1 MSNPARGILLGDRV
15 LVWDREDARRLFSD
29 GFFGKPL
36 GVPKPKGP
44 DFDEPLVLDLV
55 EARYLVEEGRLEL
68 VDGGGRRIGR
78 ADLRRRCRS
87 SDEYFEEKYRVYR
100 DLRNSGY
107 VVSAGI
113 KFGSDFAVYERG
125 PGIDHAPFLVHVL
138 RSGSPVTAN
147 YIILAGRLA
156 TAVRKKFV
164 LAVVGKRR
172 TRYLEFEWWR
182 P

>member
-1 MSNPARGILLGDRV
+1 MSRPAKGTLLGDRV
-15 LVWDREDARRLFSD
+15 LVWDVEEARSLYSE

-36 GVPKPKGP
+36 GVPKPKGA
-44 DFDEPLVLDLV
+44 DFDEPLVLDIL
-55 EARYLVEEGRLEL
+55 EACYLAELGKLEVL
-68 VDGGGRRIGR
+68 DGGGRKLG
-78 ADLRRRCRS
+78 AAELRRRCRS
-87 SDEYFEEKYRVYR
+87 SDEYFDEKYRVYR
-100 DLRNSGY
+100 DLRGSGY

-138 RSGSPVTAN
+138 RPDSQITAN

-164 LAVVGKRR
+164 LAVVGRRR
-172 TRYLEFEWWR
+172 TRYLAFEWWR

>member
-1 MSNPARGILLGDRV
+1 MSGPAKGVLLGDRV
-15 LVWDREDARRLFSD
+15 LVWDREDARRLFSE

-44 DFDEPLVLDLV
+44 DFDEPLVLDLL
-55 EARYLVEEGRLEL
+55 EARYLVERGRLEL
-68 VDGGGRRIGR
+68 VDSRGRRVGPVE
-78 ADLRRRCRS
+78 LKRRCS
-87 SDEYFEEKYRVYR
+87 ASDERFEEKYRVYR
-100 DLRNSGY
+100 DLRDSGY

-138 RSGSPVTAN
+138 RPDSPVTAN

-156 TAVRKKFV
+156 TSVRKKFV
-164 LAVVGKRR
+164 LAVVGRKRI
-172 TRYLEFEWWR
+172 RYLGFEWWR

>member
-1 MSNPARGILLGDRV
+1 MNRPARGVLLGDRV
-15 LVWDREDARRLFSD
+15 VVWDIDDARRLFSR

-36 GVPKPKGP
+36 GVPKPK
-44 DFDEPLVLDLV
+44 DAEFNEPLILDLV
-55 EARYLVEEGRLEL
+55 EAYYLFEEGSLEL
-68 VDGGGRRIGR
+68 SDGGGRRIKR
-78 ADLRRRCRS
+78 ADLRRRCEAI
-87 SDEYFEEKYRVYR
+87 DQYFREKYRVYR

-138 RSGSPVTAN
+138 RSGDPVTAN

-164 LAVVGKRR
+164 LAVVGRR
-172 TRYLEFEWWR
+172 STKYLAFEWWR